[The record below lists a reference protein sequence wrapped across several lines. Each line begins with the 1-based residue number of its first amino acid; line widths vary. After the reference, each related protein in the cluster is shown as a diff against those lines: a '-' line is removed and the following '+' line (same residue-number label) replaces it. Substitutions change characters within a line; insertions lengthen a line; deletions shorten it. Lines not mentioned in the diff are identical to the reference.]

1 MKKISA
7 ITLLF
12 LSSLLAGCYDEYV
25 QDYDH
30 TTVYMAYQYD
40 LRTFVVGEGMR
51 FDVGA
56 VLGGVIDNDRDR
68 RVRFS
73 LAPELLTEDL
83 SVFED
88 DPDLEPYTA
97 FEKMTA
103 ATTVGAGMSQPYVA
117 SAIAESGI
125 TELTPLP
132 EECFSLSSPDVMTIR
147 AGRHTGTVTVK
158 ADSLAFLG
166 DPNASTRPYYTL
178 AFRIEEADADVV
190 LRRKSFAIVAVRYE
204 NMMFG
209 NWWYGG
215 VTTVKDDLTG
225 EVLERDVYPTTMTTA
240 NSVNRVCELATA
252 APLSVTTSRM
262 GNYEGSLRLD
272 FDKAE
277 ITVSDAAGAL
287 RIEPFDEGSRFNQ
300 ARLLQQ
306 RKLFLNYK
314 YSNGDGTTTYVQD
327 TLTFRNRI
335 RDGVNEWQ
343 DENPE
348 HYK

>member
-1 MKKISA
+1 MKKLFVFA
-7 ITLLF
+7 ITFVPMLF
-12 LSSLLAGCYDEYV
+12 SSCYDEYV
-25 QDYDH
+25 KDYDY

-56 VLGGVIDNDRDR
+56 VLGGTIDNGRDR

-88 DPDLEPYTA
+88 DPELEPYTA
-97 FEKMTA
+97 FDKMSNA
-103 ATTVGAGMSQPYVA
+103 ETVGIGMSQPYVA
-117 SAIAESGI
+117 SAIKASGI
-125 TELTPLP
+125 SSLTPLP
-132 EECFSLSSPDVMTIR
+132 GEFFTLSNPEFMTIR
-147 AGRHTGTVTVK
+147 AGRHTGTVTVT
-158 ADSLAFLG
+158 ADEEAFLG
-166 DPNASTRPYYTL
+166 DEHASTMPYYAL

-190 LRRKSFAIVAVRYE
+190 LRKKCFAVVAVRYE
-204 NMMFG
+204 NRMFG

-215 VTTVKDDLTG
+215 VATVKDDATG
-225 EVLERDVYPTTMTTA
+225 ETLERDVYPTTMSTA
-240 NSVNRVCELATA
+240 TINRFCELATA
-252 APLSVTTSRM
+252 APYSVTTSRM

-272 FDKAE
+272 FDGDE
-277 ITVSDAAGAL
+277 IAVSDATGRL
-287 RIEPFDEGSRFNQ
+287 RIESFDEGCRFNS
-300 ARLLQQ
+300 AKLLQD
-306 RKLFLNYK
+306 RKLYLNYK

-348 HYK
+348 NYK